1 MPVAPGETRLSWRS
15 IDWTEPLPAGFL
27 LPEEVYRFETVPG
40 LIWAQRVR
48 LNHLATCFG
57 FERMLHL
64 KRFSIGYLERHLRRL
79 ARRHP
84 GKNLPRLLKNQ
95 RRHARVFGRVLN
107 RIRPDLYSG
116 ADDRRLLPWTRTDSA
131 LVRLVPAATFFSLA
145 SVGEEIAR
153 ALPAA
158 LDERPEECFGPIVDV
173 LRLHA
178 REERRQIAVGDAVL
192 LDAAASRPA
201 ALVKAQV
208 LFTIPLLKYL
218 DRRVRRAW
226 TRAVDRFADEEGLT
240 RGQRRAL
247 RDRTPSRSDPSGL
260 RAFLARKRCRRVPG
274 HATLRRV
281 LQAQLC

>member
-1 MPVAPGETRLSWRS
+1 MPVAPAAKRLSWAS
-15 IDWTEPLPAGFL
+15 IDWTEPLPAGFV

-48 LNHLATCFG
+48 LNHLATCFA

-64 KRFSIGYLERHLRRL
+64 KRYVVGYLERHQRRL

-84 GKNLPRLLKNQ
+84 GKDLPRLLKNQ
-95 RRHARVFGRVLN
+95 RRHAKAFHRVL
-107 RIRPDLYSG
+107 RTIRPDLYAG
-116 ADDRRLLPWTRTDSA
+116 PDGRRFLRWTRTDRA
-131 LVRLVPAATFFSLA
+131 LVRLVPAATFFTLA
-145 SVGEEIAR
+145 SLGEEIAR

-158 LDERPEECFGPIVDV
+158 IDERPDECFGPVVDV
-173 LRLHA
+173 MRLHA
-178 REERRQIAVGDAVL
+178 REERRHIALDDAVL

-208 LFTIPLLKYL
+208 LVTIPLLKYL

-226 TRAVDRFADEEGLT
+226 AVAVERFADEEGLT
-240 RGQRRAL
+240 REQRDAL
-247 RDRTPSRSDPSGL
+247 RERSPLRADRPGL

>member
-1 MPVAPGETRLSWRS
+1 MPVAAAAKRLSWAS
-15 IDWTEPLPAGFL
+15 IDWTEPLPVGFL

-48 LNHLATCFG
+48 LNHLATCFS
-57 FERMLHL
+57 FELMLHL
-64 KRFSIGYLERHLRRL
+64 KRFSIRYLERHLRRL

-84 GKNLPRLLKNQ
+84 EKNLPCLLKNQ
-95 RRHARVFGRVLN
+95 RRHARVFGRVLS

-116 ADDRRLLPWTRTDSA
+116 SEDRRLLPWTRTDNA
-131 LVRLVPAATFFSLA
+131 FVRLVPAATFFTLA
-145 SVGEEIAR
+145 SLGEEIAR
-153 ALPAA
+153 ALPRA

-173 LRLHA
+173 MRLHA
-178 REERRQIAVGDAVL
+178 REERRQIAVDDAVL

-226 TRAVDRFADEEGLT
+226 SRAVDGFADDEGLT
-240 RGQRRAL
+240 REQRCGL
-247 RDRTPSRSDPSGL
+247 RDRIPSHSDLSGL
-260 RAFLARKRCRRVPG
+260 RTFLRKKRCRRVPG
-274 HATLRRV
+274 HDTLRRV

>member
-1 MPVAPGETRLSWRS
+1 MPVPPAESRLSWAS
-15 IDWTEPLPAGFL
+15 IDWTEPLPLGFL

-48 LNHLATCFG
+48 LNHLATCFS
-57 FERMLHL
+57 FELMLHL
-64 KRFSIGYLERHLRRL
+64 KRYVIRYLERHLRRL

-84 GKNLPRLLKNQ
+84 EKNLPRLLKNQ
-95 RRHARVFGRVLN
+95 HRHARVFGRVLS

-116 ADDRRLLPWTRTDSA
+116 SDDRRLLPWTRTDSA
-131 LVRLVPAATFFSLA
+131 FVRLVPAATFFTLA

-240 RGQRRAL
+240 REQRCAL
-247 RDRTPSRSDPSGL
+247 RDRIPSRFDLPGL
-260 RAFLARKRCRRVPG
+260 RAFLAKKRCRRVPG

-281 LQAQLC
+281 LQARLC